1 VSSLWEDRAIIR
13 ASLFPSHE
21 QRKIEKLLL
30 KLAKL
35 KPISAIPA
43 PVMNG
48 SSSIK
53 AALDREK
60 AS

>member
-1 VSSLWEDRAIIR
+1 MTTTTSRLK
-13 ASLFPSHE
+13 LHE

-35 KPISAIPA
+35 RPISAKPA
-43 PVMNG
+43 PIMAG
-48 SSSIK
+48 SDRMKGIPE
-53 AALDREK
+53 REK

>member
-1 VSSLWEDRAIIR
+1 MRK

-30 KLAKL
+30 KLVKL
-35 KPISAIPA
+35 KPISAKPA
-43 PVMNG
+43 PIMSG
-48 SSSIK
+48 SSGIK

>member
-1 VSSLWEDRAIIR
+1 MTTITSRLQ
-13 ASLFPSHE
+13 LHE

-35 KPISAIPA
+35 KPIAAKPA
-43 PVMNG
+43 PIMSG
-48 SSSIK
+48 SSTIF
-53 AALDREK
+53 ATILGRQK

>member
-1 VSSLWEDRAIIR
+1 MTTTTSRLH
-13 ASLFPSHE
+13 LHE

-35 KPISAIPA
+35 KPISAKPA
-43 PVMNG
+43 PIMSG
-48 SSSIK
+48 SSTIL
-53 AALDREK
+53 AIDRQK

>member
-1 VSSLWEDRAIIR
+1 MTK
-13 ASLFPSHE
+13 ASLFTSHE

-35 KPISAIPA
+35 KPISAKPA
-43 PVMNG
+43 PIMNG
-48 SSSIK
+48 SSSTK

>member
-1 VSSLWEDRAIIR
+1 MVKRNLPP
-13 ASLFPSHE
+13 LHE

-35 KPISAIPA
+35 KPISAKPA
-43 PVMNG
+43 PIVTG
-48 SSSIK
+48 SSSIR

>member
-1 VSSLWEDRAIIR
+1 MTTTTSRLN
-13 ASLFPSHE
+13 LHE

-35 KPISAIPA
+35 KPISAKPA
-43 PVMNG
+43 PIMSG
-48 SSSIK
+48 SNAIL
-53 AALDREK
+53 ATILGRQK

>member
-1 VSSLWEDRAIIR
+1 MITT
-13 ASLFPSHE
+13 ASRLQLHE

-35 KPISAIPA
+35 KPISAKPA
-43 PVMNG
+43 PIMARFN
-48 SSSIK
+48 ST
-53 AALDREK
+53 AALNREK

>member
-1 VSSLWEDRAIIR
+1 MTTSRLQ
-13 ASLFPSHE
+13 LHE

-35 KPISAIPA
+35 KPISAKPA
-43 PVMNG
+43 PIVTG
-48 SSSIK
+48 CSRII
-53 AALDREK
+53 AVDRQK

>member
-1 VSSLWEDRAIIR
+1 MTTTSRPQL
-13 ASLFPSHE
+13 HE

-35 KPISAIPA
+35 KPMSAKPA
-43 PVMNG
+43 PIMAH
-48 SSSIK
+48 SMT
-53 AALDREK
+53 APLDREK